1 MRRVRTLHLSAPNDA
16 LLRRGEILLEDALHT
31 ASLPEADGGLLWLVR
46 SLSVGRIDPRGSSAS
61 LALKIEQQLRQWGAL
76 ARHGSD
82 PAAVSAAVV
91 YFLST
96 LEAHIFLAQQL
107 SRGEPIQGW
116 FWSVAVPSWQPG
128 TPAALALRQILFAT
142 FSLPGG
148 VAAVAQFVESLVQA
162 QAGDQL
168 LASLSPQDGTQLLQ
182 ACGWPAAAVAPA
194 DPTGR
199 REEPLLAA
207 SWRSTLSD
215 WTLRWGA
222 GDGRVVWL
230 AAIALVARNPS
241 RSAAPTLLDHAQA
254 VIQALHPMPA
264 DPAVPPAT
272 EVPLA
277 SGSSATPQ
285 GWLSSP
291 DMEGPAFGQGPPSAQ
306 GTGAPPQ
313 RGDSQLAPVPAPE
326 ADHPAADAADSPG
339 MAEPPPLL
347 WSGLPPVNTAF
358 AGFPFL
364 IPLLRQLGI
373 EAWLACHPLLLEWDW
388 PRLLL
393 LRTAAQLGIPPEDPV
408 LRGLVPDGLEAA
420 VPTAVLKSLC
430 RHWSKTLRRWSLGPG
445 RLTLATL
452 VRRPGAVVS
461 HRTHLD
467 LYFNHR
473 QADIRVRRLGLD
485 LDPGWVSWLG
495 LVVQVHYLTGGGS
508 DGG

>member
-61 LALKIEQQLRQWGAL
+61 LALKIEQQLRQWVAL

-91 YFLST
+91 YFRST

-215 WTLRWGA
+215 
-222 GDGRVVWL
+222 
-230 AAIALVARNPS
+230 
-241 RSAAPTLLDHAQA
+241 
-254 VIQALHPMPA
+254 
-264 DPAVPPAT
+264 
-272 EVPLA
+272 
-277 SGSSATPQ
+277 
-285 GWLSSP
+285 
-291 DMEGPAFGQGPPSAQ
+291 
-306 GTGAPPQ
+306 
-313 RGDSQLAPVPAPE
+313 
-326 ADHPAADAADSPG
+326 
-339 MAEPPPLL
+339 
-347 WSGLPPVNTAF
+347 
-358 AGFPFL
+358 
-364 IPLLRQLGI
+364 
-373 EAWLACHPLLLEWDW
+373 
-388 PRLLL
+388 
-393 LRTAAQLGIPPEDPV
+393 
-408 LRGLVPDGLEAA
+408 
-420 VPTAVLKSLC
+420 
-430 RHWSKTLRRWSLGPG
+430 
-445 RLTLATL
+445 
-452 VRRPGAVVS
+452 RP
-461 HRTHLD
+461 
-467 LYFNHR
+467 
-473 QADIRVRRLGLD
+473 
-485 LDPGWVSWLG
+485 
-495 LVVQVHYLTGGGS
+495 
-508 DGG
+508 